1 MSISVKKKNT
11 LYRNFRAKLLRLEH
25 RQMWDLP
32 VRPLSSTEHKCLHCG
47 ASYVG
52 SYCPKCAMPAR
63 WQRFTWKLLILNF
76 LDIWGLGNRP
86 MFRTIRDLY
95 WRPGYMMRDYL
106 KGHHLSYFPPF
117 KLLALLT
124 VLLIFISWLLN
135 YLWGI
140 NIVLG
145 EKAIFVNI
153 LENADNNGSF
163 DTLFDNIKSNSKEY
177 IAFIRT
183 AEEFLN
189 NHILYRILVQ
199 NAILVFVVWYIMRHI
214 GKLNV
219 VETFFSQIYINCQ
232 FLIVGIIALL
242 LTHEFSLGKLF
253 PYAVPES
260 FMLLTPI
267 LLTWDFHQ
275 LYGLSWKS
283 ALWRVILVIFA
294 MEILYSAFVVLLM
307 VLVALDIPNAV
318 CFIGM
323 LGIMVVLLLFFTDYI
338 HSHRSH
344 FSTFIIICLYVLLI
358 PLLLLPPVF
367 YLSYLSETNSTWSAI
382 AANAICLG
390 VIAIIFGVSVFVHK
404 RFQRSWITLLT
415 LLLLLGLIG
424 AIGYLSY
431 IKGGT

>member
-1 MSISVKKKNT
+1 MSNSVKKKNT

-32 VRPLSSTEHKCLHCG
+32 VWQLSSTEHKCLHCG
-47 ASYVG
+47 TSYVG

-106 KGHHLSYFPPF
+106 RGHHLSYFPPF

-145 EKAIFVNI
+145 EKRLF
-153 LENADNNGSF
+153 ADHLDSIDF
-163 DTLFDNIKSNSKEY
+163 KELISIKSNPKEIIGY
-177 IAFIRT
+177 IRL

-189 NHILYRILVQ
+189 NHILYRILIQ
-199 NAILVFVVWYIMRHI
+199 NAILVFVVWFIMRHI

-219 VETFFSQIYINCQ
+219 VETFFTQIYINSQ

-242 LTHEFSLGKLF
+242 LTHEFSLGIFF
-253 PYAVPES
+253 PYAVPDS
-260 FMLLTPI
+260 LLLLTPL

-294 MEILYSAFVVLLM
+294 MAILYCAFAALLVVS
-307 VLVALDIPNAV
+307 VTLDIPNAV

-323 LGIMVVLLLFFTDYI
+323 FGIMVVLLLFFTDYI
-338 HSHRSH
+338 HSHRTY
-344 FSTFIIICLYVLLI
+344 FNTFIIICFYVLLT
-358 PLLLLPPVF
+358 PMLLGSTLV
-367 YLSYLSETNSTWSAI
+367 YISSLSDTKSTLTAL
-382 AANAICLG
+382 AANAIYLG
-390 VIAIIFGVSVFVHK
+390 VIAIIFGVAVFVHK
-404 RFQRSWITLLT
+404 RFQHSWVTLLT

-424 AIGYLSY
+424 DIIYL
-431 IKGGT
+431 K

>member
-1 MSISVKKKNT
+1 MSNSVKQKNT

-32 VRPLSSTEHKCLHCG
+32 ERPLSSAEHKCLHCG
-47 ASYVG
+47 TSYVG

-106 KGHHLSYFPPF
+106 RGHHLSYFPPF

-145 EKAIFVNI
+145 EKELF
-153 LENADNNGSF
+153 ADDM
-163 DTLFDNIKSNSKEY
+163 DTIVKSGAFEKLTSNKSNPKEIIGY
-177 IAFIRT
+177 IRL

-199 NAILVFVVWYIMRHI
+199 NAILVLVVWFIMRHV

-242 LTHEFSLGKLF
+242 LTHEFSLGQFF
-253 PYAVPES
+253 PYAVPS
-260 FMLLTPI
+260 SLILLTPL

-275 LYGLSWKS
+275 L
-283 ALWRVILVIFA
+283 
-294 MEILYSAFVVLLM
+294 
-307 VLVALDIPNAV
+307 
-318 CFIGM
+318 
-323 LGIMVVLLLFFTDYI
+323 
-338 HSHRSH
+338 
-344 FSTFIIICLYVLLI
+344 
-358 PLLLLPPVF
+358 
-367 YLSYLSETNSTWSAI
+367 
-382 AANAICLG
+382 
-390 VIAIIFGVSVFVHK
+390 
-404 RFQRSWITLLT
+404 
-415 LLLLLGLIG
+415 
-424 AIGYLSY
+424 
-431 IKGGT
+431 